1 MKIKKIIHRE
11 EGIYSIDCDFNQEE
25 FDSIMEI
32 GLNVLL
38 AHGALPFTEV
48 DEIEDEEDEE
58 GNQVF
63 IVNSP
68 SSMEH

>member
-1 MKIKKIIHRE
+1 MKIKKVIHRE

-25 FDSIMEI
+25 MDSIVEI

-48 DEIEDEEDEE
+48 NEIEDEDEE
-58 GNQVF
+58 GNSVF